1 MECCA
6 STRMSATAGKKA
18 FTIKV
23 LCCSA
28 LCLPVALCAQNPAY
42 LPDRLGPTMKADPLS
57 FHQKFDYRLHQMV
70 GFRAYGGAVT
80 GAAITQAMD
89 RPHEWG
95 QGVQGY
101 ATRFASGIGT
111 NLSRQAFAMGL
122 EEALHEDPRYFPS
135 EEKGF
140 GHRMKSVLLQTVVA
154 RTDSGKATFA
164 WARMGSAFAAGE
176 LTGVWEP
183 PSISGPGHGLE
194 RGAFI
199 LGGDLA
205 YNFFQEFFPFVRP
218 KAFRHKNADTTDT
231 AH

>member
-1 MECCA
+1 
-6 STRMSATAGKKA
+6 MSGARERKA
-18 FTIKV
+18 FAIRV

-28 LCLPVALCAQNPAY
+28 LCLPVTAGAQNPAY

-57 FHQKFDYRLHQMV
+57 HREKFDYRLHQMA

-89 RPHEWG
+89 RPHDWG

-101 ATRFASGIGT
+101 ATRFVSGAGT

-122 EEALHEDPRYFPS
+122 EEALREDPRYFPS
-135 EEKGF
+135 EESGF
-140 GHRMKSVLLQTVVA
+140 THRIKSVLLQTVVTH
-154 RTDSGKATFA
+154 TDSGKATFA

-176 LTGVWEP
+176 LNGAWEP
-183 PSISGPGHGLE
+183 PGISGPGHGLQ
-194 RGAFI
+194 RGVLI

-218 KAFRHKNADTTDT
+218 KAFRHKNLEAGDS